1 VRSPA
6 ILAGMLVLA
15 AFLAALAVIIAGLVK
30 APAINAA
37 PRGLL
42 VGNYRGNDVPAVGG
56 IVILSAFLAVEA
68 FFTLV
73 SLVRPGRLAEG
84 SNAFSPS
91 AVPATFVSADHYG
104 LIVVVFGFFMLG
116 LIDDL
121 AGAGHASGFKGHAA
135 ALLRGEVTGGAIKA
149 AGGVAVGLI
158 AGGLWELKILPAVL
172 DALVVALAANL
183 VNLLDRRPGRATKA
197 FFVVWAPLAASAWS
211 APYFPISSVVAA
223 AAGAW
228 MAADLSE
235 KGMLGD
241 SGSNLL
247 GAVVGAGL
255 ALTLGVAGK
264 LIVLAVLIAL
274 TVASEKWSFTDAIER
289 VAPLRFLDSLG
300 CPPKGGSGGSSSP
313 PRT

>member
-1 VRSPA
+1 MV
-6 ILAGMLVLA
+6 VLA
-15 AFLAALAVIIAGLVK
+15 AFLAALAVIVAGLAK
-30 APAINAA
+30 GPAINSA

-42 VGNYRGNDVPAVGG
+42 VRNYRDNEVPAVGG
-56 IVILSAFLAVEA
+56 VVILVAFLAAEA
-68 FFTLV
+68 AFTLV

-91 AVPATFVSADHYG
+91 AVPATFVSAGHYG
-104 LIVVVFGFFMLG
+104 LVVVVFGFFMLG

-121 AGAGHASGFKGHAA
+121 AGAGHASGFRGHFA
-135 ALLRGEVTGGAIKA
+135 ALRRGEVTGGAIKA
-149 AGGVAVGLI
+149 IGGVAVGMI
-158 AGGLWELKILPAVL
+158 AGGLWELKLLPAVL

-183 VNLLDRRPGRATKA
+183 LNLLDRRPGRATKA
-197 FFVVWAPLAASAWS
+197 FFVVWIPLAASAW
-211 APYFPISSVVAA
+211 ATPYFPVSSVVAA

-247 GAVVGAGL
+247 GAVLGAGL

-264 LIVLAVLIAL
+264 LIAL
-274 TVASEKWSFTDAIER
+274 TALLALTAASEKWSFTDAIEKMR
-289 VAPLRFLDSLG
+289 PLRFLDSLG
-300 CPPKGGSGGSSSP
+300 RAPKGGSGGSSSP
-313 PRT
+313 PRP